1 MSMGRDGSLKQ
12 TTPSPLQ
19 IAMPI
24 WRILTGARLL
34 KTAHSNLGSH
44 AVTRASH
51 ILRIDRLDD
60 CYSSAA
66 WMHTHG
72 ARDGNAARMH
82 TRGGRDGSEAWM
94 HTRGVG
100 DGMDAYSRFSR
111 WCRCARLGATAGRE
125 VGAADGAS
133 VGVAATASSGRE
145 AVKGGAAGGVSV
157 GVAVTASSG
166 RVATTGAAG
175 SGGSTVGSSR

>member
-1 MSMGRDGSLKQ
+1 
-12 TTPSPLQ
+12 
-19 IAMPI
+19 MPI
-24 WRILTGARLL
+24 WQILTGTRLL
-34 KTAHSNLGSH
+34 TAHSNLGSQ
-44 AVTRASH
+44 AVTRASR

-60 CYSSAA
+60 CYSSPA
-66 WMHTHG
+66 WMHT
-72 ARDGNAARMH
+72 
-82 TRGGRDGSEAWM
+82 RGVHDGSEAWM

>member
-24 WRILTGARLL
+24 WQILTGTRLL
-34 KTAHSNLGSH
+34 TAHSNLGSQ
-44 AVTRASH
+44 AVTRASR

-60 CYSSAA
+60 RYGSA
-66 WMHTHG
+66 
-72 ARDGNAARMH
+72 
-82 TRGGRDGSEAWM
+82 AWM

-133 VGVAATASSGRE
+133 VGVAATASSGR
-145 AVKGGAAGGVSV
+145 
-157 GVAVTASSG
+157 
-166 RVATTGAAG
+166 VATTGAAG

>member
-24 WRILTGARLL
+24 WQILTGTRLL
-34 KTAHSNLGSH
+34 TAHSNLGSQ
-44 AVTRASH
+44 AVTRASR

-66 WMHTHG
+66 WMHT
-72 ARDGNAARMH
+72 
-82 TRGGRDGSEAWM
+82 RGVHDGSEAWM

-125 VGAADGAS
+125 VGAAEGAS